1 MALKDYYKT
10 LGISPVATAL
20 QVKKSF
26 RRLALQYHPDK
37 NEGNALAAA
46 KFSEIQEAYEI
57 LADAAKREEYNYK
70 RWYSRS
76 INEVFKNEP
85 LTPADILAE
94 CKSLTRYMQS
104 VSAMRI
110 NYDGLSHHIRQLLN
124 DSNVAILQQCD
135 DQTANQQV
143 IAQLLQP
150 ASVLP
155 YKYIPPIT
163 SLLLRVAGSNPA
175 LKEQVLHFDH
185 LQKQQDNW
193 QQYRLVLVL
202 LLTALICWIIYSVS
216 K

>member
-10 LGISPVATAL
+10 LGISPVSSAL

-37 NEGNALAAA
+37 NGGDALSAA
-46 KFSEIQEAYEI
+46 KFREIQEAYET
-57 LADAAKREEYNYK
+57 LADPAKREEYNYK

-76 INEVFKNEP
+76 IHEVFKNEP
-85 LTPADILAE
+85 LTPADIIAE
-94 CKSLTRYMQS
+94 CNSLTRYMQS
-104 VSAMRI
+104 VSAMRV

-124 DSNVAILQQCD
+124 ERNVAILQQCN
-135 DQTANQQV
+135 DQNASQQV
-143 IAQLLQP
+143 IAQLLPP

-155 YKYIPPIT
+155 YKYIPPI
-163 SLLLRVAGSNPA
+163 SQLLLQIAGRNQA
-175 LKEQVLHFDH
+175 LKEQVLHFDR
-185 LQKQQDNW
+185 LQKQQDTW

-202 LLTALICWIIYSVS
+202 LITVFICWIIYSIS